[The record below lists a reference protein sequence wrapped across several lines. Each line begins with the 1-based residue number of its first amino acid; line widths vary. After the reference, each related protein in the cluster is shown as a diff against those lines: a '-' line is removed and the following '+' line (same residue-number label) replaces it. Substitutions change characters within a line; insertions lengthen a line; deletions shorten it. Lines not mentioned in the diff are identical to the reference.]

1 MNMPTPIPPEKWAY
15 LAVCASMCFLPVLL
29 NAQTAPHQAPAKIT
43 EILETNADFAFTDDM
58 GWQADLLESMQ
69 AVYGNPG
76 LEEQTEQIMIQFLQS
91 GATYAAKK
99 AIWREFANI
108 VTERSLPVLVELIKK
123 EETAVLSLLIL
134 QKADLDDRKILA
146 DVLADMTALNQVGIA
161 NHLGDRGEE
170 NAVPLLQDLSRN
182 NQQQV
187 AEAAM
192 VALGKL
198 GTPQAADAL
207 LEAFHKSD
215 GYSLRVLEALLQ
227 CAEDLTTRGEVEQA
241 RELYQTLLS
250 TNLTDTPQS
259 AALTGLFLLSK
270 DPILFIENQ
279 LENSESELRPDII
292 RLVRKL
298 PANFKD
304 GKQFFEID
312 KLNLQN
318 RIQLLLLFAER
329 EDSSIRPF
337 ALELLD
343 HEEPRVRDSALN
355 ALKRVGTSEDV
366 LLLIAHA
373 ADANK
378 SEREKTVETLTIISG
393 ARVDSEI
400 LSRMNHAYA
409 DEISVLVDLIRYREI
424 KEAIP
429 TLWSWCKHEDRSIQL
444 EAIRAL
450 GTIGSANLLKHAIES
465 LTTSPTGSVRRAWE
479 RTVFQLA
486 LKAQEGSQ
494 FTAVETQLRKAKDPM
509 NLVSFLSI
517 LGQARAPAHYT
528 LIKEHLF
535 HPEKTVQAAAIRA
548 LSDWQNPSPTRVLI
562 GKFRQS
568 DDDNLRTQALRGAL
582 QVMDVD
588 RRMTSDEKLK
598 LLNELMSEFRNGQER
613 ALIISGYTGIPT
625 LSSLKALVT
634 LMEQPKHRTEIET
647 SIRSITRTVYTDDI
661 KGTLPWILKA
671 QSLSH
676 DEIFRTWI
684 DDGLRNERF
693 ER

>member
-1 MNMPTPIPPEKWAY
+1 MKMHTTCPPIKWAY
-15 LAVCASMCFLPVLL
+15 LAVCALMCFLPVLL
-29 NAQTAPHQAPAKIT
+29 NAQKAPHQAPARIA

-69 AVYGNPG
+69 SVYGNPG
-76 LEEQTEQIMIQFLQS
+76 LEEQTEKIMIRFLQS

-99 AIWREFANI
+99 AIWRDFANI
-108 VTERSLPVLVELIKK
+108 VTERSLPPLVELMKK
-123 EETAVLSLLIL
+123 EETTVLAFLIL
-134 QKADLDDRKILA
+134 QKADLDDREIPA
-146 DVLADMTALNQVGIA
+146 DVLADMTASNQVGIA

-170 NAVPLLQDLSRN
+170 NAVPLLQDFSRN
-182 NQQQV
+182 NNQRV

-198 GTPQAADAL
+198 GTRQAADAL

-215 GYSLRVLEALLQ
+215 DDNLRILEALLQ
-227 CAEDLTTRGEVEQA
+227 CAEELTTRGEVEQA
-241 RELYQTLLS
+241 SELYQTLLS
-250 TNLTDTPQS
+250 TNLTDTTKA
-259 AALTGLFLLSK
+259 AALKGLFTLSK
-270 DPILFIENQ
+270 DPILFIKTQ
-279 LENSESELRPDII
+279 LESSKPELKPDII
-292 RLVRKL
+292 RLVREL
-298 PANFKD
+298 PADFKD

-312 KLNLQN
+312 NLNLQN

-337 ALELLD
+337 ALKLLD
-343 HEEPRVRDSALN
+343 HEEPLVRTSALK

-373 ADANK
+373 VDTNK
-378 SEREKTVETLTIISG
+378 VKREKTVETLTGIRG
-393 ARVDSEI
+393 PRVDSEI
-400 LSRMNHAYA
+400 LSRINHAYA
-409 DEISVLVDLIRYREI
+409 EEISVLVELIRDREI
-424 KEAIP
+424 KKAIP
-429 TLWSWCKHEDRSIQL
+429 TLLSWCKHENRSIQL

-450 GTIGSANLLKHAIES
+450 GIIGSANLLKHAIES

-486 LKAQEGSQ
+486 LKVQEGSQ
-494 FTAVETQLRKAKDPM
+494 FTAVETRLRKAKDPM
-509 NLVSFLSI
+509 NLVSFISI
-517 LGQARAPAHYT
+517 LGQARDPGHYT

-535 HPEKTVQAAAIRA
+535 HPEKTVQVAAIRA
-548 LSDWQNPSPTRVLI
+548 LSEWLNSSPTLDLI

-568 DDDNLRTQALRGAL
+568 DDDSLRTQALRGAL

-598 LLNELMSEFRNGQER
+598 LLNELMTEFRNGQER
-613 ALIISGYTGIPT
+613 ALIISGYGEIPT
-625 LSSLKALVT
+625 LSSLKTLVT
-634 LMEQPKHRTEIET
+634 LMEQPEHRTEIET
-647 SIRSITRTVYTDDI
+647 SIRSITRNVYTDDI
-661 KGTLPWILKA
+661 KGTLSWILKA

-676 DEIFRTWI
+676 DETFRSWI
-684 DDGLRNERF
+684 DDGLRKERF